1 MVQIPGLQ
9 PPTINAS
16 RSFAMMHVAIFD
28 AVNAIDRSFKPHFA
42 DVKASRGASMVA
54 AAAQAAHDI
63 LESLYPQQ
71 RFRFETEL
79 SASLEGIPPGRA
91 EQGIAIGKAA
101 AQQILAWRSSDRWD
115 AVPPPFSLPTL
126 AGLWQ
131 PTPPAFSR
139 AAFTHYPDVVPFAIS
154 SSSQFR
160 PTPPPELTSAQYA
173 IAFNEVKQIGVVNS
187 AVRTADQTLVARLW
201 AAVGTPTTSGHIWNN
216 VARSAA
222 LSRGSTLVENA
233 RLFALLNMSI
243 HDGLETSFA
252 SKFYYGLWRPVT
264 AIQRADEDSNSNTA
278 ADPNWLPLLVTP
290 PYPTYAGNAATIA
303 NACATI
309 LSAFFGRDDIGFE
322 AHWEDAAGG
331 SGWTRSYPG
340 FSALAQEQADSR
352 IYGGIHFRF
361 DSTAGETVGRSVA
374 TYIFQNFL
382 VPQR

>member
-1 MVQIPGLQ
+1 MKRIIFLLLIMAIVVMGSAPTQARPAPSQNSGSDDPVVHWNQVLQEMVQIPGLQ
-9 PPTINAS
+9 PPTINTS

-28 AVNAIDRSFKPHFA
+28 AVNAIDRSFKPYFA
-42 DVKASRGASMVA
+42 RVKASRGASMVA

-91 EQGIAIGKAA
+91 EQGIAIGKAVA
-101 AQQILAWRSSDRWD
+101 EQILAWRSSDRWD
-115 AVPPPFSLPTL
+115 AVPPPFWLPTL

-201 AAVGTPTTSGHIWNN
+201 RP
-216 VARSAA
+216 
-222 LSRGSTLVENA
+222 LV
-233 RLFALLNMSI
+233 LP
-243 HDGLETSFA
+243 
-252 SKFYYGLWRPVT
+252 RPVVISGT
-264 AIQRADEDSNSNTA
+264 MSP
-278 ADPNWLPLLVTP
+278 DPRLCLAETPWLRMHVCL
-290 PYPTYAGNAATIA
+290 
-303 NACATI
+303 
-309 LSAFFGRDDIGFE
+309 
-322 AHWEDAAGG
+322 
-331 SGWTRSYPG
+331 
-340 FSALAQEQADSR
+340 
-352 IYGGIHFRF
+352 HF
-361 DSTAGETVGRSVA
+361 
-374 TYIFQNFL
+374 
-382 VPQR
+382 